1 MRNIT
6 VRSLR
11 QILLQQQVLGV
22 VERKGLGHPD
32 YICDAIID
40 QISVKLSKEYLDHFG
55 AIMHHNF
62 DKSLLVAGVT
72 ETRFGGGEVK
82 QPMLLIF
89 GGPGNL
95 QSRRHQDP
103 G

>member
-1 MRNIT
+1 VLSMRNIT

-11 QILLQQQVLGV
+11 QVPLQQQGLEV

-32 YICDAIID
+32 YIRDAIMD

-55 AIMHHNF
+55 ANMHHNV

-72 ETRFGGGEVK
+72 ETRFG
-82 QPMLLIF
+82 
-89 GGPGNL
+89 
-95 QSRRHQDP
+95 S
-103 G
+103 

>member
-11 QILLQQQVLGV
+11 QVPLQQQGLEV

-32 YICDAIID
+32 YICDAIMD
-40 QISVKLSKEYLDHFG
+40 QISVKPSKEYLDQFG
-55 AIMHHNF
+55 ANMHHNV

-72 ETRFGGGEVK
+72 ETRFG
-82 QPMLLIF
+82 
-89 GGPGNL
+89 
-95 QSRRHQDP
+95 S
-103 G
+103 